1 MVSTHFGLNPLI
13 RRLPYH
19 SRANE
24 KKKNKRQVL
33 TDKTFDLELEE
44 KRIGRKYR
52 KKIFKK
58 IAHLTFLEKKHILR
72 LADEEFINGLIALDQ
87 PRKNHFMNHCDR
99 FYLST
104 RLHYIDDAMDQL
116 KKVEKLQKVQ
126 KQKANIKL
134 VWVNKS

>member
-1 MVSTHFGLNPLI
+1 MVIYNAILVESSEI
-13 RRLPYH
+13 D
-19 SRANE
+19 
-24 KKKNKRQVL
+24 KK
-33 TDKTFDLELEE
+33 FDLELEE

-58 IAHLTFLEKKHILR
+58 IAHLTLLEKKHILR
-72 LADEEFINGLIALDQ
+72 IADEEFINGLIALDH
-87 PRKNHFMNHCDR
+87 PRKNHYMSHYDR

-116 KKVEKLQKVQ
+116 KKVERDKKILKGL
-126 KQKANIKL
+126 KGKTNIKL

>member
-1 MVSTHFGLNPLI
+1 MVIYNAKLVESSELD
-13 RRLPYH
+13 
-19 SRANE
+19 
-24 KKKNKRQVL
+24 KK
-33 TDKTFDLELEE
+33 FDLELEE

-58 IAHLTFLEKKHILR
+58 IAHLTFLEKKHVLR

-104 RLHYIDDAMDQL
+104 RLHCIDDVIGKI

>member
-1 MVSTHFGLNPLI
+1 M
-13 RRLPYH
+13 
-19 SRANE
+19 
-24 KKKNKRQVL
+24 KKKI
-33 TDKTFDLELEE
+33 TIYKTFDLELEE

-72 LADEEFINGLIALDQ
+72 LADQEFINGLIDLDH
-87 PRKNHFMNHCDR
+87 PRKNHFMNHYDR

-104 RLHYIDDAMDQL
+104 RLHCIDDVIDGI
-116 KKVEKLQKVQ
+116 KKVENLQKVQ

-134 VWVNKS
+134 VWTNNK

>member
-1 MVSTHFGLNPLI
+1 MAQKKLI
-13 RRLPYH
+13 QHNYDKVVIYNAILVE
-19 SRANE
+19 SSE
-24 KKKNKRQVL
+24 IDKK
-33 TDKTFDLELEE
+33 FDLELEE

-52 KKIFKK
+52 KKISKK
-58 IAHLTFLEKKHILR
+58 IAHLTFLEKKNILR
-72 LADEEFINGLIALDQ
+72 LADQEFINGLIALDH
-87 PRKNHFMNHCDR
+87 PRKNHYMSHYDR

-134 VWVNKS
+134 VWTNHR

>member
-1 MVSTHFGLNPLI
+1 MT
-13 RRLPYH
+13 
-19 SRANE
+19 
-24 KKKNKRQVL
+24 KKK
-33 TDKTFDLELEE
+33 FDLELEE

-52 KKIFKK
+52 KKISKK
-58 IAHLTFLEKKHILR
+58 IAHLTFLEKKHVLR
-72 LADEEFINGLIALDQ
+72 LADEEFINGLIDLDH
-87 PRKNHFMNHCDR
+87 PRKNHFVNHYDR

-104 RLHYIDDAMDQL
+104 RLHLIDDAMNQL

>member
-1 MVSTHFGLNPLI
+1 M
-13 RRLPYH
+13 
-19 SRANE
+19 
-24 KKKNKRQVL
+24 

-58 IAHLTFLEKKHILR
+58 IAHLTFLEKKHVLR

-104 RLHYIDDAMDQL
+104 RLHCIDDAMDQL

>member
-1 MVSTHFGLNPLI
+1 M
-13 RRLPYH
+13 
-19 SRANE
+19 
-24 KKKNKRQVL
+24 
-33 TDKTFDLELEE
+33 TFDLELEE

-58 IAHLTFLEKKHILR
+58 IAHLTLSEKKHILR
-72 LADEEFINGLIALDQ
+72 LADQEFINVLVALED
-87 PRKNHFMNHCDR
+87 PRKNHYMSHYDR

-104 RLHYIDDAMDQL
+104 RLHYIDDAVDQL
-116 KKVEKLQKVQ
+116 KKAEKLQKVQ

>member
-1 MVSTHFGLNPLI
+1 MTN
-13 RRLPYH
+13 
-19 SRANE
+19 
-24 KKKNKRQVL
+24 
-33 TDKTFDLELEE
+33 KTFDLELEE

-58 IAHLTFLEKKHILR
+58 IAHLTFLEKKHVLR
-72 LADEEFINGLIALDQ
+72 LADEEFINGLIDLDH
-87 PRKNHFMNHCDR
+87 PRNNHFMSHCDR

-104 RLHYIDDAMDQL
+104 RLHCIDDVIDKI

>member
-1 MVSTHFGLNPLI
+1 MLQKINGKFSV
-13 RRLPYH
+13 
-19 SRANE
+19 
-24 KKKNKRQVL
+24 KKKI
-33 TDKTFDLELEE
+33 TIYKTFDLELEE

-52 KKIFKK
+52 KKISKK

-72 LADEEFINGLIALDQ
+72 IADEEFINGLIALDH
-87 PRKNHFMNHCDR
+87 PRKNHYMSHYDR

-104 RLHYIDDAMDQL
+104 RLHCIDGVINGI

-134 VWVNKS
+134 VWTNNK

>member
-1 MVSTHFGLNPLI
+1 M
-13 RRLPYH
+13 
-19 SRANE
+19 
-24 KKKNKRQVL
+24 

-58 IAHLTFLEKKHILR
+58 IAHLTFLEKKHVLR
-72 LADEEFINGLIALDQ
+72 LADEEFINGLIDLDT

-104 RLHYIDDAMDQL
+104 RLHCIDDVINGI
-116 KKVEKLQKVQ
+116 KKVEKLQKIK

-134 VWVNKS
+134 VWVNKSLKKENNT

>member
-1 MVSTHFGLNPLI
+1 M
-13 RRLPYH
+13 RR
-19 SRANE
+19 
-24 KKKNKRQVL
+24 KRIKGKFL
-33 TDKTFDLELEE
+33 TNKTFDLEAEE
-44 KRIGRKYR
+44 RRIGRKYR

-72 LADEEFINGLIALDQ
+72 LADEEFINGLIALDH
-87 PRKNHFMNHCDR
+87 PRKNHYMSHYDR

-116 KKVEKLQKVQ
+116 KKVEKLQKIQ

-134 VWVNKS
+134 VWTNNK

>member
-1 MVSTHFGLNPLI
+1 MESSELD
-13 RRLPYH
+13 
-19 SRANE
+19 
-24 KKKNKRQVL
+24 KK
-33 TDKTFDLELEE
+33 FDLELEE

-52 KKIFKK
+52 KKISKK

-72 LADEEFINGLIALDQ
+72 IADEEFINGLIALDH
-87 PRKNHFMNHCDR
+87 PRKNHYMSHYDR

-104 RLHYIDDAMDQL
+104 RLDCIDNVIDEI
-116 KKVEKLQKVQ
+116 KKVEKLQKIQ

>member
-1 MVSTHFGLNPLI
+1 MVIYNAILVESSEI
-13 RRLPYH
+13 D
-19 SRANE
+19 
-24 KKKNKRQVL
+24 KK
-33 TDKTFDLELEE
+33 FDLELEE

-58 IAHLTFLEKKHILR
+58 IAHLTFLEKKQILR
-72 LADEEFINGLIALDQ
+72 LADHEFINGLIDLDT

-104 RLHYIDDAMDQL
+104 RLHLIDDAMNQL
-116 KKVEKLQKVQ
+116 KKVERDKKILKGL
-126 KQKANIKL
+126 KGKTNIKL